1 MEVNATTARKLAIH
15 LLTLGPRA
23 KGMILA
29 GFIWFFV
36 GVGILT
42 GATVPTET
50 ALFHLWIPGP
60 ARVMMWWLPAMYAL
74 GVSTSNRYSKW
85 GLAAL
90 FVPPF
95 VQGASYFTSWIIEVI
110 PGPPPG
116 EPRGWLSAC
125 YYVTMIA
132 FVFLVS
138 DIPANVRTPLTGR
151 KR

>member
-1 MEVNATTARKLAIH
+1 MKIIDTERRRKLIIH
-15 LLTLGPRA
+15 LLTIGPRA

-29 GFIWFFV
+29 AFIWFFV
-36 GVGILT
+36 GVGIVT
-42 GATVPTET
+42 GTSGPADS
-50 ALFHLWIPGP
+50 LFHLLIPVP
-60 ARVMMWWLPAMYAL
+60 IRVMMWWIPAIYAI

-95 VQGASYFTSWIIEVI
+95 VQGASYFASWIIEVI